1 MQLNNTQAK
10 KMQETLLTWI
20 EALKRSSRA
29 VLLVLATA
37 VLLPAQAQSMAAA
50 QVTLPNGYLNLRS
63 NDLVV
68 SSAMGPMRWT
78 QEWDGHEWRFN
89 PQWESLSQNW
99 KNLTGSS
106 SASAGIGAT
115 TSTGDSGCWVWVD
128 DDWQPSLQMTVG
140 GGVVMV
146 DGVAQAN
153 PMVAKRST
161 PFNRKISDG
170 SSADYPA
177 PQRVSLDYAALC
189 PGTKAQFV
197 DTEAIRLGNQLF
209 MGDAGR
215 YTFDNRSVL
224 EKRPIQQLPAA
235 STTASHTREDSTRTP
250 PAPPAPESTAK
261 GFRWSKRNGDWMDY
275 DAQGQGVAF
284 GDRNGNT
291 IWLQRDAQ
299 GRLLS
304 TVDDSGHTLLSFHYT
319 GELLTEVKDYPLA
332 TVAGDLPSRSI
343 KYQYDEKNRLTQ
355 ITDPR
360 GNTIQYAY
368 DAANRLIRITDQEG
382 RTERI
387 VYEGDTIKQ
396 RIAPDGGVTD
406 YEFDYDD
413 VNKQFISKITGP
425 ETAAGRRVQDYTHNR
440 QGQLVRYTVNGRT
453 ETEIRYDTG
462 YRAETRTNARGF
474 ATKTTKNEFEQIV
487 ETQYPDGSKQKTV
500 YSALHMGITEEIDEL
515 GVKTKYEYDAKG
527 NLLKTVQAAGTAE
540 ERTTEYQVNA
550 RGQTI
555 RVTRKGRTE
564 SNGSVTP
571 DAIWQLAY
579 DAQGKTSQI
588 IDPEGNT
595 RSYVFNRMG
604 ALVKYTDPL
613 GNATTYE
620 TDATGNLTKITNPLG
635 HVRTFRYDK
644 SGNQLSSIDAKG
656 KATLMAYDR
665 MNRRVQTTN
674 PVGGEYK
681 WRYDAQGLVI
691 GETDEDGRAISAEYD
706 LFQHLIR
713 ASDTLG
719 NITSYSDQIADGSA
733 TGQLGSLLDPTEV
746 RYPSFTQ
753 QMRYDASE
761 RPTSETLVY
770 TNSSGTQTVTRSR
783 KTYDARGQ
791 LKSETDANGK
801 VRSYAYDAFG
811 QTVESV
817 DALGGKAQARYDAR
831 GNLIEAKDAEGN
843 TTGFTYDLND
853 RLTSE
858 TLAEGQVTHYSYDG
872 AGRLTERIDP
882 AGTKKRY
889 SYDAASRV
897 TQIQQIRDTTVV
909 RTVSQ
914 TWDAENNLTAWSDT
928 DPTRPTGQ
936 QTTSAVLTYDDAGR
950 KTSETLSYP
959 NPAGGSYSLAYAYQ
973 YSQAGEKTKLTWADG
988 TEISYGYSAHGELES
1003 ISIPG
1008 EGSISVNQFKW
1019 IVPAKLTLPGGSTQ
1033 EKTWDG
1039 LFSLEALKSRT
1050 PGQQITL
1057 NLVNG
1062 YGKQG
1067 EMKTANRTDTA
1078 NGISNARASS
1088 YDYDDELRLTRVVT
1102 DTGGLFGRDTET
1114 FGLDGLAN
1122 RITHSRTGNGAWKYD
1137 KNHRLLQRPGGIG
1150 TVSYAYDANGNQ
1162 TQKTEGTTTTR
1173 YHYDSDNRLI
1183 EVKNGDGNT
1192 ISRYGY
1198 DPMNRRIWKEQ
1209 YRDKAG
1215 QPLIPA
1221 LRTYFLYADEGMVA
1235 EATQAIAIDANQQI
1249 SASQAPEIT
1258 TQYGLKPDS
1267 AFMTGVLFVKTK
1279 NGHGDDVFAYYH
1291 VDHLGAPLQAT
1302 DKAGNVLWAANYN
1315 AFGRA
1320 DIMTPR
1326 AADGNFRINSWPRL
1340 PGQYEDVETGLYY
1353 NFHRYYDPDTG
1364 RYIQSDPIGLAGGWS
1379 RFAYVNGSPLI
1390 YIDPYGLFGL
1400 ADMPTAPDWVVNGV
1414 AGFGDTYSFRIAY
1427 VVRYVMDTN
1436 GSVDRCSNAYSNGKW
1451 SALGMSVFFGGAHLG
1466 RNAVNQMGQGGLG
1479 RGIGRL
1485 FSDERRWNSVRDT
1498 WSTAAGNG
1506 ERWLAKNNVS
1516 LHHWLYPQRSKPIH
1530 AGYNYM
1536 PISAEL
1542 NSWMNGSTVSR
1553 IIVEYGFTGI
1563 VISIYGGPIL
1573 DAMIGDDCTCEK

>member
-29 VLLVLATA
+29 VLLIVLATT
-37 VLLPAQAQSMAAA
+37 VLLPTQTQAQSMAAA

-78 QEWDGHEWRFN
+78 REWDGHEWRFN

-106 SASAGIGAT
+106 SASAEIGAT
-115 TSTGDSGCWVWVD
+115 TSTGDSGCWIWVD

-189 PGTKAQFV
+189 PGAKAQFV

-235 STTASHTREDSTRTP
+235 STTASHTREDSTRATP
-250 PAPPAPESTAK
+250 ATPAPESNAK

-291 IWLQRDAQ
+291 IWLQRDDH

-332 TVAGDLPSRSI
+332 TVVGDLPSRSI
-343 KYQYDEKNRLTQ
+343 KYQYDDKNRLTQ

-368 DAANRLIRITDQEG
+368 DAGNRLIQITDPEG

-387 VYEGDTIKQ
+387 AYAEDTVKQ
-396 RIAPDGGVTD
+396 RITPDGGVTD

-440 QGQLVRYTVNGRT
+440 QGQLVRHTVNGRT

-487 ETQYPDGSKQKTV
+487 ETQYPDGSMQKMA
-500 YSALHMGITEEIDEL
+500 YSALHMGMTEETDEL

-527 NLLKTVQAAGTAE
+527 NLLKTVQAAGTAAE
-540 ERTTEYQVNA
+540 QTTEYQVNPQ
-550 RGQTI
+550 GQTT
-555 RVTRKGRTE
+555 RVTHKGRTE

-571 DAIWQLAY
+571 DATWQLAY
-579 DAQGKTSQI
+579 DTQGKTSQI
-588 IDPEGNT
+588 TDPEGNT

-644 SGNQLSSIDAKG
+644 SGNQTSSIDAKG

-681 WRYDAQGLVI
+681 RRYDTQGLLI
-691 GETDEDGRAISAEYD
+691 SKTDEDGRTTSAEYD
-706 LFQHLIR
+706 LFQRLIR
-713 ASDTLG
+713 TSDALG
-719 NITSYSDQIADGSA
+719 NVTSYNYQIADGGA
-733 TGQLGSLLDPTEV
+733 AGILGTLDNPTEIE
-746 RYPSFTQ
+746 YPTFTQ
-753 QMRYDASE
+753 KIRYDVNE
-761 RPTSETLVY
+761 RPTNEILVY
-770 TNSSGTQTVTRSR
+770 ADSNGTQTVTRSR
-783 KTYDARGQ
+783 KTYDAREQ

-801 VRSYAYDAFG
+801 SRSYAYDAFG
-811 QTVESV
+811 QMVESV
-817 DALGGKAQARYDAR
+817 DALGGKAQARFDAR
-831 GNLIEAKDAEGN
+831 GNLIEAKDAKGN
-843 TTGFTYDLND
+843 TTGFTYDRND
-853 RLTSE
+853 HLTSE

-882 AGTKKRY
+882 AGTRKRY
-889 SYDAASRV
+889 SYDAANRV

-950 KTSETLSYP
+950 KTSETISYP
-959 NPAGGSYSLAYAYQ
+959 NPAGDSYRLT
-973 YSQAGEKTKLTWADG
+973 YSYEYSKAGKKTKLTWADG
-988 TEISYGYSAHGELES
+988 TAISYGYSAHGELES
-1003 ISIPG
+1003 VSIPG

-1019 IVPAKLTLPGGSTQ
+1019 IAPAKLTLPGGST
-1033 EKTWDG
+1033 EERTWDG
-1039 LFSLEALKSRT
+1039 LFNLEALKSRT

-1057 NLVNG
+1057 NLTSS
-1062 YGKQG
+1062 YGNQR
-1067 EMKTANRTDTA
+1067 EIKTASRTDTV
-1078 NGISNARASS
+1078 NGSSGTRASS
-1088 YDYDDELRLTRVVT
+1088 YDYDDELRLTRVGT
-1102 DTGGLFGRDTET
+1102 DTGGLLGRDTET

-1122 RITHSRTGNGAWKYD
+1122 RITHSRTGSGTWKYD
-1137 KNHRLLQRPGGIG
+1137 KNHRLQQHPGASGLG
-1150 TVSYAYDANGNQ
+1150 VVSYAYDANGNQ
-1162 TQKTEGTTTTR
+1162 TQKTEGTKTTR

-1183 EVKNGDGNT
+1183 EVQNGDGNT
-1192 ISRYGY
+1192 IARYGY

-1209 YRDKAG
+1209 YRDKTG
-1215 QPLIPA
+1215 QLLAPA
-1221 LRTYFLYADEGMVA
+1221 MRTYFLYAGEGMLA
-1235 EATQAIAIDANQQI
+1235 EATQALEINADHSI
-1249 SASQAPEIT
+1249 SASHAPVIT
-1258 TQYGLKPDS
+1258 TQYGPTPDS
-1267 AFMTGVLFVKTK
+1267 EFMTETLFIKTR
-1279 NGHGDDVFAYYH
+1279 NGQGIEVFAYYH
-1291 VDHLGAPLQAT
+1291 ENHFGAPLQAT

-1320 DIMTPR
+1320 EMTTQK
-1326 AADGNFRINSWPRL
+1326 AATGHAWIDSQIRL

-1353 NFHRYYDPDTG
+1353 NFHRYYDPETG
-1364 RYIQSDPIGLAGGWS
+1364 RYQQSDPIRLRG
-1379 RFAYVNGSPLI
+1379 RINPYAYASANPLH
-1390 YIDPYGLFGL
+1390 YIDPRGL
-1400 ADMPTAPDWVVNGV
+1400 AACTYTVLSGELTCVSNDPEKNGFSGQFTSGNNSIGKCKDNPECEKISNVGPIPKGCYSWGIDGKPD
-1414 AGFGDTYSFRIAY
+1414 GFRRRFLDPLPNSPSADSGRSRLQTHC
-1427 VVRYVMDTN
+1427 
-1436 GSVDRCSNAYSNGKW
+1436 CSRTGE
-1451 SALGMSVFFGGAHLG
+1451 
-1466 RNAVNQMGQGGLG
+1466 GLP
-1479 RGIGRL
+1479 
-1485 FSDERRWNSVRDT
+1485 FDP
-1498 WSTAAGNG
+1498 
-1506 ERWLAKNNVS
+1506 NNIKCSKGCVVS
-1516 LHHWLYPQRSKPIH
+1516 LCSIIIKLY
-1530 AGYNYM
+1530 
-1536 PISAEL
+1536 E
-1542 NSWMNGSTVSR
+1542 
-1553 IIVEYGFTGI
+1553 F
-1563 VISIYGGPIL
+1563 L
-1573 DAMIGDDCTCEK
+1573 DAENVGREGNTLCVN

>member
-37 VLLPAQAQSMAAA
+37 VLLPAQTQAQSMAAA

-68 SSAMGPMRWT
+68 SSAMGPTRWT

-106 SASAGIGAT
+106 SASAEIGAT
-115 TSTGDSGCWVWVD
+115 TSTGDSGCWIWVD

-170 SSADYPA
+170 SSADYPP

-197 DTEAIRLGNQLF
+197 DTEAIRRGNQLF

-235 STTASHTREDSTRTP
+235 STTASHTREDSTRTT
-250 PAPPAPESTAK
+250 PAPPAPESNAK

-332 TVAGDLPSRSI
+332 TVVGDLPSRSI

-387 VYEGDTIKQ
+387 VYAGDTIKQ

-453 ETEIRYDTG
+453 EAEIRYDTG

-474 ATKTTKNEFEQIV
+474 ATKTMKNEFEQIV
-487 ETQYPDGSKQKTV
+487 ETQYPDGSTQKTA
-500 YSALHMGITEEIDEL
+500 YSALHMGITEETDEL

-527 NLLKTVQAAGTAE
+527 NLLKTVQAVGTAE

-550 RGQTI
+550 RGQTT
-555 RVTRKGRTE
+555 RVTYKGRTE

-571 DAIWQLAY
+571 DAIWQVAY
-579 DAQGKTSQI
+579 DAQDQISQI

-604 ALVKYTDPL
+604 VLVKSTDPL

-644 SGNQLSSIDAKG
+644 NGNQTSSIDAKG

-665 MNRRVQTTN
+665 VNRRVQTTN
-674 PVGGEYK
+674 AVGGEYK

-691 GETDEDGRAISAEYD
+691 GETDEDGRATSAEYD
-706 LFQHLIR
+706 LFQHLR
-713 ASDTLG
+713 RTSDALG
-719 NITSYSDQIADGSA
+719 NVTNYSDQIADGSA
-733 TGQLGSLLDPTEV
+733 TGQLGSLLGPTEV

-753 QMRYDASE
+753 QMRYDARE

-770 TNSSGTQTVTRSR
+770 TNSSGSQTVTRSR

-811 QTVESV
+811 QMVESV
-817 DALGGKAQARYDAR
+817 DALGGKTQTRYDAR
-831 GNLIEAKDAEGN
+831 GNLMEAKDAKGN
-843 TTGFTYDLND
+843 TTGFTYDRND
-853 RLTSE
+853 RLASE

-882 AGTKKRY
+882 AGTRKRY
-889 SYDAASRV
+889 SYDAANRV

-936 QTTSAVLTYDDAGR
+936 QTTSAVLTYDGVGR
-950 KTSETLSYP
+950 KTGETISYP
-959 NPAGGSYSLAYAYQ
+959 NPVGGNYNLGYRYQYSLA
-973 YSQAGEKTKLTWADG
+973 GKKTRMTWPDDTALD
-988 TEISYGYSAHGELES
+988 YNYSAHGQLES
-1003 ISIPG
+1003 INIPG
-1008 EGSISVNQFKW
+1008 EGSISVNQYKW
-1019 IVPAKLTLPGGSTQ
+1019 IAPARLTLPGGGTQ
-1033 EKTWDG
+1033 EKNWDG
-1039 LFSLEALKSRT
+1039 LLSLQGLKSKT

-1057 NLVNG
+1057 DLVSN
-1062 YGKQG
+1062 YGKQQ
-1067 EMKTANRTDTA
+1067 EMKTAKRTDTV
-1078 NGISNARASS
+1078 NGTSNTRDSN
-1088 YDYDDELRLTRVVT
+1088 YNYDDELRLTRVVT
-1102 DTGGLFGRDTET
+1102 DTGGLFGRDTEI
-1114 FGLDGLAN
+1114 FSLDGLAN
-1122 RITHSRTGNGAWKYD
+1122 RITHSRTGSGAWQYD
-1137 KNHRLLQRPGGIG
+1137 RNHRLLQRPSPGGSG
-1150 TVSYAYDANGNQ
+1150 TVSYIYDANGNQ
-1162 TQKTEGTTTTR
+1162 TQKSEGSSTTR

-1183 EVKNGDGNT
+1183 EVQNGVGNS
-1192 ISRYGY
+1192 IARYGY

-1209 YRDKAG
+1209 YLNKVG
-1215 QPLIPA
+1215 VPLISA
-1221 LRTYFLYADEGMVA
+1221 IRTYFLYADEGIIA
-1235 EATQAIAIDANQQI
+1235 EATQEITINANREI
-1249 SASQAPEIT
+1249 SASRAPEIIT
-1258 TQYGLKPDS
+1258 RTY
-1267 AFMTGVLFVKTK
+1267 
-1279 NGHGDDVFAYYH
+1279 
-1291 VDHLGAPLQAT
+1291 
-1302 DKAGNVLWAANYN
+1302 
-1315 AFGRA
+1315 A
-1320 DIMTPR
+1320 DQIQLAR
-1326 AADGNFRINSWPRL
+1326 NSDFCSQFR
-1340 PGQYEDVETGLYY
+1340 
-1353 NFHRYYDPDTG
+1353 
-1364 RYIQSDPIGLAGGWS
+1364 
-1379 RFAYVNGSPLI
+1379 
-1390 YIDPYGLFGL
+1390 
-1400 ADMPTAPDWVVNGV
+1400 
-1414 AGFGDTYSFRIAY
+1414 
-1427 VVRYVMDTN
+1427 
-1436 GSVDRCSNAYSNGKW
+1436 
-1451 SALGMSVFFGGAHLG
+1451 
-1466 RNAVNQMGQGGLG
+1466 
-1479 RGIGRL
+1479 
-1485 FSDERRWNSVRDT
+1485 RR
-1498 WSTAAGNG
+1498 
-1506 ERWLAKNNVS
+1506 
-1516 LHHWLYPQRSKPIH
+1516 P
-1530 AGYNYM
+1530 
-1536 PISAEL
+1536 
-1542 NSWMNGSTVSR
+1542 
-1553 IIVEYGFTGI
+1553 
-1563 VISIYGGPIL
+1563 
-1573 DAMIGDDCTCEK
+1573 